1 MEKHKISEAINQHN
15 WVVAINQQTAEYLL
29 AKAEGEKRVAK
40 FQSQKNRVI
49 FSEEIKIKL
58 VTACPGNLSLLRN
71 STLKKM
77 EICYDVFYRY
87 RTFFGFSLELWL
99 LNNSI
104 YNNKTPTVPQF
115 KFVKTNLATP
125 RSGKELCSANGYANC
140 LMAFKKVLSYNYDT
154 SNGSCGGS
162 NSSNIQSVDNFVETV
177 DCNYKP
183 ESMLTACK
191 TNQAYQA
198 SKYYTEPY
206 KGDYNLATFV
216 QDAICYN

>member
-99 LNNSI
+99 LNNRNSFLFTI
-104 YNNKTPTVPQF
+104 AKTEEGF
-115 KFVKTNLATP
+115 
-125 RSGKELCSANGYANC
+125 SGYLVQS
-140 LMAFKKVLSYNYDT
+140 FKKERIIQD
-154 SNGSCGGS
+154 GGS
-162 NSSNIQSVDNFVETV
+162 SIVEFASEADFLKVITFCDDSIKEFNSFLGDKEKLVYHLEKF
-177 DCNYKP
+177 
-183 ESMLTACK
+183 ESR
-191 TNQAYQA
+191 
-198 SKYYTEPY
+198 
-206 KGDYNLATFV
+206 
-216 QDAICYN
+216 